1 VRVDRGASQVLFG
14 MLPTQTVDLQGR
26 VWRVARWTDPLPLR
40 LDQNAVRGALADAIA
55 PWIVSGQDAG
65 LGGELRGRVAVD
77 VVEVNRDRGV
87 LVESFPSQWRCRTCG
102 RLTPR
107 RVDPCAC
114 GSSSIAQ
121 MHFVAYHTC
130 GRMREPNLPPR
141 CRTHNAI
148 AVRLPGTATARELTF
163 FCPECQA
170 PIAQGFPYQRCDCGD
185 AMSISVH
192 RAGAVF
198 SPQYTVLVNPPD
210 VAAANRLRAFG
221 GAARALQWVVD
232 GMGPGGG
239 ADERQTVEGLMES
252 LVQQGISRD
261 YARTIAEQALKRGE
275 LERGSDQGEIELPG
289 DIRDRAQEEALALRA
304 AVDGGRVRIA
314 DMVGGTTPPQQL
326 LYREN
331 YPRALE
337 AARLSSVELL
347 TNFPVATLAFGFT
360 RGGLGPGQS
369 PLVPFRERGG
379 LRAYGALSRTE
390 ALLFQLDPLAV
401 YECLVRSG
409 FELPPAG
416 SAREA
421 RLAILHAARVPVAGE
436 QQPQELGARLLEVL
450 HSYTHRLIRTLAAF
464 AGIERDAL
472 AEYLVPHHLCAIVYA
487 AGRGEFVLGGLQ
499 AVFETALDRFLTALV
514 TGEARCPLDP
524 GCRNGGGAC
533 MACLHLGEPSC
544 RFYNGHLDRAAL
556 FGPAGF
562 LRGAEVA

>member
-1 VRVDRGASQVLFG
+1 MRVERGASQVLFG

-26 VWRVARWTDPLPLR
+26 VWRVARWTDPLPLT
-40 LDQNAVRGALADAIA
+40 LDQNTVRGALLDAIG
-55 PWIVSGQDAG
+55 PWIASGQDAG
-65 LGGELRGRVAVD
+65 LAAELHARPAVD

-102 RLTPR
+102 RLTQTR
-107 RVDPCAC
+107 IAPCAC

-130 GRMREPNLPPR
+130 GRMREPMLPPR

-148 AVRLPGTATARELTF
+148 AVRLPGTATARELAF
-163 FCPECQA
+163 FCPDCQA
-170 PIAQGFPYQRCDCGD
+170 SLGQGFPFQRCDCGA
-185 AMSISVH
+185 AMSVSVH

-210 VAAANRLRAFG
+210 AAATSRLRAFG
-221 GAARALQWVVD
+221 GGARALQWVVD
-232 GMGPGGG
+232 GMRDDDGLQGK
-239 ADERQTVEGLMES
+239 QTVEGVIES

-261 YARTIAEQALKRGE
+261 YARTIAQDL
-275 LERGSDQGEIELPG
+275 LERGEVDRGSEQGEVDLPAG
-289 DIRDRAQEEALALRA
+289 IRDRAQEEAMALRA

-314 DMVGGTTPPQQL
+314 DMVAGTTPPQQL
-326 LYREN
+326 LYQEN

-337 AARLSSVELL
+337 AARLSTVELL

-390 ALLFQLDPLAV
+390 ALLFQPNPSAIYD
-401 YECLVRSG
+401 CLVRSG
-409 FELPPAG
+409 FDLPPAG
-416 SAREA
+416 NHREA
-421 RLAILHAARVPVAGE
+421 RLAILRAARVPMAGE
-436 QQPQELGARLLEVL
+436 QHPQALGARLLEVL

-472 AEYLVPHHLCAIVYA
+472 AEYLIPHHLCAIVYS

-499 AVFETALDRFLTALV
+499 AVFETALDRFLDAFV
-514 TGEARCPLDP
+514 TGESRCPLDP

-544 RFYNGHLDRAAL
+544 RFYNGSLDRAAL
-556 FGPAGF
+556 FGPTGL
-562 LRGAEVA
+562 LRGAGGA

>member
-1 VRVDRGASQVLFG
+1 MRVERGASQVLFG

-26 VWRVARWTDPLPLR
+26 VWRVARWTDPLPLT
-40 LDQNAVRGALADAIA
+40 LDQNTVRGALLDAIG
-55 PWIVSGQDAG
+55 PWIASGQDAG
-65 LGGELRGRVAVD
+65 LAAELHARPAVD

-102 RLTPR
+102 RLTQTR
-107 RVDPCAC
+107 TAPCAC
-114 GSSSIAQ
+114 GSSSIAH

-130 GRMREPNLPPR
+130 GRMREPVLPQR

-148 AVRLPGTATARELTF
+148 AVRLPGTATARELAF
-163 FCPECQA
+163 FCPDCQA
-170 PIAQGFPYQRCDCGD
+170 PLGQGFPYQRCDCGD

-210 VAAANRLRAFG
+210 AAATSRLRAFG
-221 GAARALQWVVD
+221 GGARALQWVVD
-232 GMGPGGG
+232 GMRDDDDLRGK
-239 ADERQTVEGLMES
+239 QTVEGVIES

-261 YARTIAEQALKRGE
+261 YARTIAQDL
-275 LERGSDQGEIELPG
+275 LERGEVERGSEQGEVDLPA

-314 DMVGGTTPPQQL
+314 DMVAGTTPPQQL

-337 AARLSSVELL
+337 AAHLSTVELL

-360 RGGLGPGQS
+360 RGGVGPGQS

-390 ALLFQLDPLAV
+390 ALLFQLNPSAIHD
-401 YECLVRSG
+401 CLVRSG
-409 FELPPAG
+409 FDLPPA
-416 SAREA
+416 SNDREA
-421 RLAILHAARVPVAGE
+421 RLAILSAARVPMAGE
-436 QQPQELGARLLEVL
+436 QHPQALGARLLEVL

-472 AEYLVPHHLCAIVYA
+472 AEYLIPHHLCAIVYS

-499 AVFETALDRFLTALV
+499 AVFETALDRFLDAFV

-544 RFYNGHLDRAAL
+544 RFYNGSLDRAAL
-556 FGPAGF
+556 FGPAGLF
-562 LRGAEVA
+562 RGPDGA